1 MKAEDLRNMEIKE
14 LMESRETL
22 EEKLFHIRFQSVT
35 EEIQSPSEI
44 KYMRRDIARIKTV
57 IRQKELAQDGKN
69 KDGKNKDGENKKDV
83 PPKKAKK
90 PKKKS

>member
-1 MKAEDLRNMEIKE
+1 MKADDLRNMEIKE
-14 LMESRETL
+14 LKESWETL

-57 IRQKELAQDGKN
+57 VREKELALEK
-69 KDGKNKDGENKKDV
+69 ENKKDI
-83 PPKKAKK
+83 PAKKTKKTKKAKK
-90 PKKKS
+90 KS